1 MIFIFLI
8 IFQIKQ
14 ESLNRAINHTINQS
28 TIGSDK
34 IIFFSLRHTLH
45 YLTAYEIFKNNPI
58 FGVGI
63 KSFRKS
69 CSNEE
74 YIKKLKL
81 IYNEKMQDLGLNDG
95 CNTHPHHIYMQFLSE
110 TGIIGF
116 LLFLSIFIFITY
128 NLFVLFK
135 TSLSNSLKNKD
146 KVIYFSLVAIFISMF
161 PLLPSGN
168 YFNNWYI
175 FINYLP
181 IGFYLANKLKI

>member
-1 MIFIFLI
+1 
-8 IFQIKQ
+8 
-14 ESLNRAINHTINQS
+14 
-28 TIGSDK
+28 
-34 IIFFSLRHTLH
+34 
-45 YLTAYEIFKNNPI
+45 
-58 FGVGI
+58 
-63 KSFRKS
+63 
-69 CSNEE
+69 
-74 YIKKLKL
+74 
-81 IYNEKMQDLGLNDG
+81 
-95 CNTHPHHIYMQFLSE
+95 MQFLSE